1 VCCTQYTSELL
12 NEFIRKKQETASM
25 ALLEV
30 NGIIKRFGGLVA
42 VNDLSLSLDKGQILG
57 LIGPNG
63 AGKTTAFN
71 MISGFY
77 KPDEGEVNFEGEKIN
92 GLRPDQI
99 CKLGLARTFQV
110 VKPFPRL
117 SVRDNVMVGAYN
129 RTNKRSEARKK
140 ALEIIEFLGMQDL
153 SEATAGSL
161 SVAYRK
167 RLEVAKALASDPKI
181 ILLDEAMAGLRPTET
196 DEMIELVRQVSKQGI
211 ALLLVE
217 HVMRVIMSLAERI
230 VVIHHG
236 EKIAEGEPKQIVQDK
251 AVIDAYL
258 GEVEIDVK
266 G

>member
-1 VCCTQYTSELL
+1 
-12 NEFIRKKQETASM
+12 M

-30 NGIIKRFGGLVA
+30 TGITKRFGGLVA
-42 VNDLSLSLDKGQILG
+42 VNDLNLSLDKGQILG

-77 KPDEGEVNFEGEKIN
+77 KPDEGDITFEGKNIT
-92 GLRPDQI
+92 GLRPDQV
-99 CKLGLARTFQV
+99 CKLGLTRTFQV
-110 VKPFPRL
+110 VKPFPQL

-129 RTNKRSEARKK
+129 RTNDKKVARQK
-140 ALEIIEFLGMQDL
+140 AEEIIEFLGMQ
-153 SEATAGSL
+153 EMEGMTASSL

-167 RLEVAKALASDPKI
+167 RLEVAKALATDPKI
-181 ILLDEAMAGLRPTET
+181 ILLDEAMAGLRPIET
-196 DEMIELVRQVSKQGI
+196 DHMIDLVRQVSKQGI

-236 EKIAEGEPKQIVQDK
+236 EKIAEGEPQEICQDK

>member
-1 VCCTQYTSELL
+1 
-12 NEFIRKKQETASM
+12 M

-42 VNDLSLSLDKGQILG
+42 VNDLNLSLDKGQILG

-77 KPDEGEVNFEGEKIN
+77 KPDEGEVIFEGEKIN

-153 SEATAGSL
+153 SEATSGSL

-196 DEMIELVRQVSKQGI
+196 DEMIGLVRQISQQGI

-258 GEVEIDVK
+258 GEVEIDVT

>member
-1 VCCTQYTSELL
+1 
-12 NEFIRKKQETASM
+12 M
-25 ALLEV
+25 ALLEAKE
-30 NGIIKRFGGLVA
+30 ITKRFGGLVA
-42 VNDLSLSLDKGQILG
+42 VGNLSLSVDEGQILG

-77 KPDEGEVNFEGEKIN
+77 KADEGEIIFDGEEIT

-99 CKLGLARTFQV
+99 CKLGLTRTFQV
-110 VKPFPRL
+110 VKPFPQL
-117 SVRDNVMVGAYN
+117 SVLDNVMVGAYN
-129 RTNKRSEARKK
+129 RTNDSKESKKK
-140 ALEIIEFLGMQDL
+140 AKEIIEFLGMQ
-153 SEATAGSL
+153 EMEGMTAGSL
-161 SVAYRK
+161 SVAHRK
-167 RLEVAKALASDPKI
+167 RLEVAKALATDPKI

-196 DEMIELVRQVSKQGI
+196 DEMIELVRQISRQGI

-217 HVMRVIMSLAERI
+217 HVMKVIMSLAERI

-236 EKIAEGEPKQIVQDK
+236 EKIAEGTPQQICQDK

-258 GEVEIDVK
+258 GEVEIDVT

>member
-1 VCCTQYTSELL
+1 
-12 NEFIRKKQETASM
+12 M

-30 NGIIKRFGGLVA
+30 TGITKRFGGLVA

-77 KPDEGEVNFEGEKIN
+77 KPDEGEIRFDDKKIN
-92 GLRPDQI
+92 GLRPDQV

-110 VKPFPRL
+110 VKPFPQL

-129 RTNKRSEARKK
+129 RTNNRSESRQK
-140 ALEIIEFLGMQDL
+140 AAEIIEFLGMGNM
-153 SEATAGSL
+153 SEMTAGSL

-167 RLEVAKALASDPKI
+167 RLEIAKALATDPKI

-196 DEMIELVRQVSKQGI
+196 DHMIDLVRQVSKQGI

-236 EKIAEGEPKQIVQDK
+236 EKIAEGEPEQIVQDK

>member
-1 VCCTQYTSELL
+1 
-12 NEFIRKKQETASM
+12 M

-30 NGIIKRFGGLVA
+30 TGITKRFGGLCA

-77 KPDEGEVNFEGEKIN
+77 KPDEGDITFEGKIIT
-92 GLRPDQI
+92 GLRPDI
-99 CKLGLARTFQV
+99 VCKLGLTRTFQV
-110 VKPFPRL
+110 VKPFPQL

-129 RTNKRSEARKK
+129 RTNNRRESRQK
-140 ALEIIEFLGMQDL
+140 AEEIIEFLGMQGVVDM
-153 SEATAGSL
+153 TASSL

-167 RLEVAKALASDPKI
+167 RLEVAKALATDPKI
-181 ILLDEAMAGLRPTET
+181 ILLDESMAGLRPIET
-196 DEMIELVRQVSKQGI
+196 DHMIDLVRQISKQGI

-236 EKIAEGEPKQIVQDK
+236 EKIAEGEPQEICQDK